1 MITGFLQKSPTARLV
16 TAAAARAIMLMI
28 IYIASKLPTG
38 KAGEAAALALLALGP
53 LAFWLCYWIMRWQA
67 AMRKRQQDATES
79 SPMEYFSQSLR
90 ISLTGALLGLGGMSL
105 ILIAISLASKW
116 AVTVESIFPVILYAA
131 GLTCAFAGTK
141 FLGMWK

>member
-1 MITGFLQKSPTARLV
+1 MIALFLQKSSTARLV
-16 TAAAARAIMLMI
+16 TAAAARATMLMI
-28 IYIASKLPTG
+28 IYVASKVPTG
-38 KAGEAAALALLALGP
+38 KADEAAAFALLVLGP

-67 AMRKRQQDATES
+67 ARRKAQQDAPES

-105 ILIAISLASKW
+105 ILIVISLASKW
-116 AVTVESIFPVILYAA
+116 AVTVESIFPVILWAA

-141 FLGMWK
+141 LLGMWK